1 MRCEGGVAPGFSWS
15 PKSIAKKANGDGMV
29 WFAYPKGTSKKYK
42 SEINRDNGWQI
53 LGELGFEGVR
63 GVAID
68 EDWSAL
74 RFRRVEFIKAMNRD
88 KKRAMI
94 TQGKARLVFWWR
106 AHADPSPTNDADQRR
121 KSPAEKLDQRGQS
134 SSRGL
139 GWTAPT
145 WMRKI
150 DSTYMRTAV
159 SSGALTTAKSGF

>member
-1 MRCEGGVAPGFSWS
+1 V
-15 PKSIAKKANGDGMV
+15 V

-94 TQGKARLVFWWR
+94 TQGKARLGK
-106 AHADPSPTNDADQRR
+106 
-121 KSPAEKLDQRGQS
+121 KSAICRPAEA
-134 SSRGL
+134 
-139 GWTAPT
+139 TN
-145 WMRKI
+145 
-150 DSTYMRTAV
+150 V
-159 SSGALTTAKSGF
+159 